1 MKIMICGSMTF
12 AKEMMDTKRKLEALG
27 YVVLAPLDV
36 ESHIENPKLVDDLD
50 LNYKHAVEKNIMKKC
65 FDLIAESDAI
75 LILNY
80 LRNGVQGY
88 IGASSLMEIGL
99 GYYLGKRIFILNSLP
114 KSSKFRW
121 VHEVGIMQPV
131 ILNGELEKIN
141 KFKV

>member
-80 LRNGVQGY
+80 LR
-88 IGASSLMEIGL
+88 
-99 GYYLGKRIFILNSLP
+99 
-114 KSSKFRW
+114 
-121 VHEVGIMQPV
+121 
-131 ILNGELEKIN
+131 
-141 KFKV
+141 